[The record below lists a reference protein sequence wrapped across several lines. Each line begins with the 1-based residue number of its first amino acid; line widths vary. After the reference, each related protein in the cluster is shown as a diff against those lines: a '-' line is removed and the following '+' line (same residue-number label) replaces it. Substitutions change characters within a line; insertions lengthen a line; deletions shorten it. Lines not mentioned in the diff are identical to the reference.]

1 MVKNNPFIPGD
12 PIIKNS
18 DFFGR
23 KDELE
28 IVLDCIVNQRN
39 VIITG
44 DRGIGKTSLA
54 NQVVEYLHNERLG
67 FVASYACTKE
77 TSLNDICEGLLNS
90 LKRIL
95 IDTEELTERKLKIK
109 FEIPKFISI
118 EESSKYEKIQYT
130 NILNRFID
138 TIVSLSN
145 KFQIKNEKICF
156 FIDEIDVLKE
166 VDISSFIKTTKEHLQ
181 RERINNVAFLLVGQ
195 RGHIYKLIEK
205 HPSIGRTLTTVIVPL
220 MNEVE
225 LRKIIDNGEEISRIR
240 FDEGVK
246 KGIIDLSNGFPSV
259 TQFLSYYALFKDKD
273 GFVDYFDF
281 ENGLNLAIEKLNF
294 ERYIE
299 PIKNS
304 ENKETCRKI
313 LEIICLSKTENISN
327 QEILQSVQI
336 EEKKLYESL
345 TFLNEQGLVYLYDN
359 GTFALKDRLIAVYYN
374 LKNLNKRTTDFISLI
389 INILQVKG
397 FSTQYVGTPTQRNID
412 IIATK
417 KIPVWGGLFTR
428 KRKFGVICIPNSNSI
443 SVDLLKY
450 YSDNVRQMY
459 LQNKLDEILIVGD
472 KNLTGSKK
480 LQIQSSFLNYF
491 SIEFLHNANLD
502 YY

>member
-1 MVKNNPFIPGD
+1 MLKNNPFIPGD

-18 DFFGR
+18 YFFGR

-28 IVLDCIVNQRN
+28 IVLDCIINQKN

-44 DRGIGKTSLA
+44 DRGVGKTSLA

-67 FVASYACTKE
+67 LVASYSCTNE

-90 LKRIL
+90 LKRGL
-95 IDTEELTERKLKIK
+95 IDTGELMERKVKI
-109 FEIPKFISI
+109 EIPQLISI
-118 EESSKYEKIQYT
+118 EDSAKYEKKQVT

-138 TIVSLSN
+138 TIVSFSN
-145 KFQIKNEKICF
+145 KFQIRNQKICF
-156 FIDEIDVLKE
+156 FIDEIDVLNE

-225 LRKIIDNGEEISRIR
+225 LRKIIENGEKISKIR

-299 PIKNS
+299 PINNS
-304 ENKETCRKI
+304 ENREICRKI
-313 LEIICLSKTENISN
+313 LEFVCQSKTENILK
-327 QEILQSVQI
+327 QEILQYIQI
-336 EEKKLYESL
+336 EEKKLNESL
-345 TFLNEQGLVYLYDN
+345 SFLYEQGLVFLYDN

-389 INILQVKG
+389 INILQDKG
-397 FSTQYVGTPTQRNID
+397 FSTKYIGTSTQRDID

-417 KIPVWGGLFTR
+417 KVPKWFGFFTR
-428 KRKFGVICIPNSNSI
+428 ERKFGVICIPNSNSI
-443 SVDLLKY
+443 SEDLLEY
-450 YSDNVRQMY
+450 YNNNLRQMY
-459 LQNKLDEILIVGD
+459 QQNELDEILIVGD
-472 KNLTGSKK
+472 KNLMENTK
-480 LQIQSSFLNYF
+480 LQAQSSFLNYF
-491 SIEFLHNANLD
+491 SIELFNNVNLD